1 MKRHF
6 NFCPRC
12 GVKLPDH
19 PAALSRVDNVTEICS
34 DCGTDEAMQ
43 DYVKYRTACGTDE
56 RGGFHTSAEIEA
68 MRVFGPW
75 GEVKYR
81 TAKPTLK

>member
-19 PAALSRVDNVTEICS
+19 PAALSRVDNATEICS

-43 DYVKYRTACGTDE
+43 DYVKYRTA
-56 RGGFHTSAEIEA
+56 
-68 MRVFGPW
+68 
-75 GEVKYR
+75 
-81 TAKPTLK
+81 KPTLK